1 MTGTSS
7 KHLTISRGN
16 RCTTFRSVDTRTG
29 IRTRSDQSLTS
40 GAFPSAVRVSP
51 RGGKVVRPC
60 GSQPGSHPNTAPGI
74 VTPWCSSPRADL
86 LPVTWPRVC
95 PTQTPPSNPIA
106 AKPGDG
112 RVPSRP
118 SWRVHEPCSSPEA
131 VALRSQTVLTGPGS
145 HGSSYGGFGGGHPH
159 FHPHTGRRQ
168 PSLGY
173 RTGGCRVL
181 LAARVWPSRNG
192 GPGMSSRAGLTKGQ
206 RTSCGGVITQGA
218 QLPGSGVR
226 CGSPVTEASKTPL
239 ACRPVGTLVP
249 SRVIILPGPSLL
261 GRCS

>member
-1 MTGTSS
+1 MWLPAWLPPEHGAWHRDALVLVTASGPSS
-7 KHLTISRGN
+7 GD
-16 RCTTFRSVDTRTG
+16 VAAG
-29 IRTRSDQSLTS
+29 
-40 GAFPSAVRVSP
+40 
-51 RGGKVVRPC
+51 
-60 GSQPGSHPNTAPGI
+60 
-74 VTPWCSSPRADL
+74 
-86 LPVTWPRVC
+86 C

-181 LAARVWPSRNG
+181 PAARVWPSRNG
-192 GPGMSSRAGLTKGQ
+192 GPGMSPRAGLTKGQ

-226 CGSPVTEASKTPL
+226 GGSPVTEASKTPL
-239 ACRPVGTLVP
+239 ACRPAGTLAP
-249 SRVIILPGPSLL
+249 SRVIILPGLL
-261 GRCS
+261 ERCS

>member
-1 MTGTSS
+1 VD
-7 KHLTISRGN
+7 RGGDWHIVKAPYYQPGK

-29 IRTRSDQSLTS
+29 IRTCSEQSLTS

-60 GSQPGSHPNTAPGI
+60 GSQPGSHPNTAPGT

-86 LPVTWPRVC
+86 LPVTWPRVAL
-95 PTQTPPSNPIA
+95 PRPPSNPIA
-106 AKPGDG
+106 AKPSEG

-159 FHPHTGRRQ
+159 FHPHAGRRQ

-181 LAARVWPSRNG
+181 LAARVWPS
-192 GPGMSSRAGLTKGQ
+192 S
-206 RTSCGGVITQGA
+206 
-218 QLPGSGVR
+218 SGVR
-226 CGSPVTEASKTPL
+226 GCLAGFRLGPL
-239 ACRPVGTLVP
+239 APCSPGWIRADPRPAAGMI
-249 SRVIILPGPSLL
+249 SA
-261 GRCS
+261 